1 MMCDEDGGAGT
12 MTRGGEI
19 ARKVA
24 AFVRETVA
32 PYERD
37 PRCGT
42 HGPSDEL
49 VQELRGLARTAGVL
63 TPHILPGGSHLTHR
77 ETAQV
82 LRAAGLSPLG
92 PLAVNVMAPD
102 EGNMYL
108 LGRAASA
115 EQKAAFAAANP
126 GH

>member
-1 MMCDEDGGAGT
+1 
-12 MTRGGEI
+12 MTRGQEI
-19 ARKVA
+19 AAKVE
-24 AFVRETVA
+24 AFVREQIV

-49 VQELRGLARTAGVL
+49 VQEMRRLARKAGVL
-63 TPHILPGGSHLTHR
+63 TPHILSDGGHLTHR
-77 ETAQV
+77 ETADV
-82 LRAAGLSPLG
+82 LRASGLSPLG

-108 LGRAASA
+108 LG
-115 EQKAAFAAANP
+115 QKASPAARFS
-126 GH
+126 